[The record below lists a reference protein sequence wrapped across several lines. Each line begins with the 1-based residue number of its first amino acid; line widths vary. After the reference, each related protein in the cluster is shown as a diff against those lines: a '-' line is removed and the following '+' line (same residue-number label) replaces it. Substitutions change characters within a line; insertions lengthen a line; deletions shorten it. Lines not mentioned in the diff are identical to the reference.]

1 MKRASKGLDT
11 PVIKIL
17 FWLLILGGATG
28 VFFYLISRLSDKV
41 PAILL
46 MPQIQTPASDWI
58 LGDLIYEE
66 DFEDGLINGLGTISG
81 RFDIVQTDD
90 GNHVW
95 RTLTNGNL
103 SQVTLPTT
111 SNDYAVE
118 AKIMQ
123 VAGKEGLGFIE
134 IRMEEGSPC
143 GRNYGV
149 YLDVYGDWLNLIER
163 GINCKELREDGLFAN
178 YKTTMSNGI
187 WYTIRIEAK
196 GAEVR
201 VYLDGKLVAQDKD
214 IDGTISKSNKIGFST
229 CCGDIVLPYTFDF
242 DDIKVWLIAP

>member
-1 MKRASKGLDT
+1 MKNSSSNRYS
-11 PVIKIL
+11 PVLRIF
-17 FWLLILGGATG
+17 FWLLILLGAIG
-28 VFFYLISRLSDKV
+28 VLFYLVLRLSDKAPV
-41 PAILL
+41 TSLT
-46 MPQIQTPASDWI
+46 PQIQTPANDWI

-66 DFEDGLINGLGTISG
+66 DFEDELINKLRTISG
-81 RFDIVQTDD
+81 RFDIVQTSD

-123 VAGKEGLGFIE
+123 VSGKEGLGFIE

-149 YLDVYGDWLNLIER
+149 YLDAYGDWLNLVER
-163 GINCKELREDGLFAN
+163 GTNCEELREDGLFAN

-187 WYTIRIEAK
+187 WYTVRIEAK

-214 IDGTISKSNKIGFST
+214 IDGTISKSNKVGFST